1 MNTLIFEYSRPIPLW
16 LGRKSPDQPYKVAR
30 RAEKRERER
39 EREREGIWRQ
49 SKEEEEKICYIG
61 QRPLVRDVRSK

>member
-39 EREREGIWRQ
+39 ERASGDRAKKKKKRYTTFKQ
-49 SKEEEEKICYIG
+49 VS
-61 QRPLVRDVRSK
+61 